1 LQSTGQAKVLQL
13 LDQLKEEQALPPL
26 AVAVTMERTL
36 VLEPVPQD
44 LVQVPNLD
52 HPDTTQ
58 STGQAWVLQT
68 RSSNEGQASPPCL
81 AAILIA

>member
-58 STGQAWVLQT
+58 STGQAWVLQVWT
-68 RSSNEGQASPPCL
+68 SDNTGQSLPPYC
-81 AAILIA
+81 